1 MALPSAFQERLQQ
14 MEETRNQRLSLL
26 KVEKELQ
33 SKKSLL
39 LSAKLSNLRRMEQR
53 CLLLEQ
59 RNVVLSFQI
68 LAKKSEIET
77 VDAEYL
83 SVAQQ
88 IRDLKSEIGELEEC
102 EKERERFYEMKV
114 LEMEEFKNEVG
125 RCVSLSSLEVQK
137 LRNDVSELKSKLQE
151 LQGHDGYMNNLEIAA
166 AEARKAELL
175 DQKENL
181 DRSLASNYK
190 LRLLLQKHLQNML
203 VSKDEERKNESGQ

>member
-137 LRNDVSELKSKLQE
+137 LRNDLKSKLQE